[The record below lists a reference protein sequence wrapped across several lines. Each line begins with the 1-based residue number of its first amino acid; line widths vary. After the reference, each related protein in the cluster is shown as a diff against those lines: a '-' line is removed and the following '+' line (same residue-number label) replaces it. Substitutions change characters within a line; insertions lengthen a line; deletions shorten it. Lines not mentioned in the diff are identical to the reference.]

1 MVEKTC
7 FSWSMASVSEVKLS
21 KLPLAP
27 DSGLSDDG
35 DIARRTGEKKF
46 VAFV

>member
-1 MVEKTC
+1 MIEKTC

-21 KLPLAP
+21 KSPLAP
-27 DSGLSDDG
+27 DLGLPDDG
-35 DIARRTGEKKF
+35 DIARRTGEKKL